1 MKVITIGRLKGND
14 VVIDDEKVSRFHLQ
28 IVQFDD
34 GSFHLVD
41 FGSTNGSYVNG
52 VRVEHET
59 VLQMNDFI
67 RIGDQMLPWT
77 TYFEPGFVSQAQS
90 GFDNPGPT
98 KEHNKKAKFHIALQ
112 ALLWILGI
120 GNLLWA
126 GFQTFLLVRNV
137 IRMMDYPEWIS
148 VLNLF
153 CWIMSVFAYFGMGV
167 GAFILLVKQRNWG
180 FYCFCS
186 SALVAIVSCVV
197 DMVRYAVILNHVI
210 MLSAVVLS
218 VGLLCAFLL
227 LKKDGRTGWNITF
240 GDNCL
245 T

>member
-14 VVIDDEKVSRFHLQ
+14 VVIDDEKVSRYHLQ

-34 GSFHLVD
+34 GSFHLID

-59 VLQMNDFI
+59 VLQMNDFV

-77 TYFEPGFVSQAQS
+77 TYFEPGFVSHAQS

-98 KEHNKKAKFHIALQ
+98 KVHNKKAKFHIALQ

-148 VLNLF
+148 VLNLC
-153 CWIMSVFAYFGMGV
+153 CWIMSIFAHVGMGV
-167 GAFILLVKQRNWG
+167 GAFILLVKQRSGG
-180 FYCFCS
+180 FYCLCT
-186 SALVAIVSCVV
+186 SAMVASVFCVV
-197 DMVRYAVILNHVI
+197 DMVKYTVVLDQMILLLAI
-210 MLSAVVLS
+210 VLS
-218 VGLLCAFLL
+218 VGLLCIFLS
-227 LKKDGRTGWNITF
+227 LKKDGRRGWNVVLENNCIT
-240 GDNCL
+240 
-245 T
+245 